1 MRQRHEGF
9 PGDPVEGGPPHPPSA
24 GGRWSTAYARLRRLG
39 GRHPWLLDGT
49 LAAATGAVSLGIGAG
64 DSTGLYRD
72 FDVLAWTLTCLAT
85 LTLVGRRR
93 APVTVLLLFCT
104 VWAGYI
110 TLGYHP
116 VVNSSG
122 ALLALYTVAAVRPT
136 GPTVAA
142 ASAPAVV
149 WMYGGLLDRQGSLL
163 AALTQSLVWP
173 AVVCYL
179 GSAARRLNE
188 RGQQLAALTEELR
201 RDRQELARR
210 AVSDE
215 RLRIARDLHDVV
227 AHHLSVVS
235 VQAGLAWYVL
245 TSDPPTARSALRTVV
260 DTVGEALTEMRG
272 MLGVLRP
279 GQPEMTDRPEPEQ
292 PAPGLARLDD
302 LIARIRAAG
311 VPVRTVVTGI
321 PRALPPGPDLCA
333 FRFLQ
338 EALTNVLNHSGGATT
353 VTLDHQAD
361 RFVATVADEG
371 PRHRP
376 RRLPRP
382 ATTGG
387 GRGLLGMAERARQ
400 YGGTVRVEQ
409 DERGFT
415 VQLTLP
421 TPSPPESHAEVP
433 TGGDDAGSHRRPQ

>member
-1 MRQRHEGF
+1 MR
-9 PGDPVEGGPPHPPSA
+9 GGPEHPQPA
-24 GGRWSTAYARLRRLG
+24 GGPGGGRRSIAYARLRGLG
-39 GRHPWLLDGT
+39 GRHPWLLDGAI
-49 LAAATGAVSLGIGAG
+49 AAATGAVNLGIGAG
-64 DSTGLYRD
+64 DSSGLYRD
-72 FDVLAWTLTCLAT
+72 FDGPAWALTCLAT

-93 APVTVLLLFCT
+93 APVIVLLLLCAI
-104 VWAGYI
+104 WAMYI

-122 ALLALYTVAAVRPT
+122 ALLALYTVAAARSA

-149 WMYGGLLDRQGSLL
+149 WIYGGLLDRQGSLVG
-163 AALTQSLVWP
+163 ALTQSLVWP

-245 TSDPPTARSALRTVV
+245 TSDPPTARTALRNVL
-260 DTVGEALTEMRG
+260 DTVGEAHTEMRG

-279 GQPEMTDRPEPEQ
+279 GQPEATDPPSPEQ

-302 LIARIRAAG
+302 LVSRIRAAG
-311 VPVRTVVTGI
+311 VPVRTVMTGV
-321 PRALPPGPDLCA
+321 PRALPPGPDLCV

-353 VTLDHQAD
+353 VTLDYQYD

-371 PRHRP
+371 PQHTP

-382 ATTGG
+382 AGTGG
-387 GRGLLGMAERARQ
+387 GRGLIGMAERARQ
-400 YGGTVRVEQ
+400 YGGTVRVER

-415 VQLTLP
+415 VRLTLP
-421 TPSPPESHAEVP
+421 TPPPSPPKSDPGAAAIV
-433 TGGDDAGSHRRPQ
+433 GDGAASPPSSTMSE

>member
-1 MRQRHEGF
+1 MRQGHDGF
-9 PGDPVEGGPPHPPSA
+9 PDDLVEGGPQHPSPA
-24 GGRWSTAYARLRRLG
+24 GGWWSTAYERMRRFS
-39 GRHPWLLDGT
+39 GRRPWLLDGA
-49 LAAATGAVSLGIGAG
+49 LAAATGAVSLGIGVG

-72 FDVLAWTLTCLAT
+72 FDGPAWALTCLAT

-93 APVTVLLLFCT
+93 APVTVLLLFCAI
-104 VWAGYI
+104 WAGYI

-122 ALLALYTVAAVRPT
+122 ALLALYTVAAARPA
-136 GPTVAA
+136 GPTVAS
-142 ASAPAVV
+142 ASVPALV
-149 WMYGGLLDRQGSLL
+149 WLYGGLLDRQGSLL

-245 TSDPPTARSALRTVV
+245 STDPPAARSALRTVR

-279 GQPEMTDRPEPEQ
+279 GQPEITDSPTPEQ
-292 PAPGLARLDD
+292 PAPGLARVDD
-302 LIARIRAAG
+302 LLSRIRAAG
-311 VPVRTVVTGI
+311 VPVRTVVTGV
-321 PRALPPGPDLCA
+321 PRDLPPGPDLCA

-353 VTLDHQAD
+353 VTLDHQPD
-361 RFVATVADEG
+361 QFVATVADEG
-371 PRHRP
+371 PRHRS

-382 ATTGG
+382 AGTGG
-387 GRGLLGMAERARQ
+387 GRGLIGMVERARQ

-409 DERGFT
+409 DEHGFT
-415 VQLTLP
+415 VRLTLP
-421 TPSPPESHAEVP
+421 TSPPPPSPESHA
-433 TGGDDAGSHRRPQ
+433 ARR